1 MNKKE
6 KYQKFLKIY
15 QTLGFILIFI
25 TIILIAIPTAPYV
38 WYRINPKAVE
48 KKMKRK
54 IVQNVVEAKEEIPQ
68 EPEPVEEKNPP
79 Y

>member
-25 TIILIAIPTAPYV
+25 TIVLIAIPTAPYV

-48 KKMKRK
+48 KDEEK

-68 EPEPVEEKNPP
+68 EP
-79 Y
+79 